1 MKPDWRDKNDLLFY
15 GAPILSVEGRYR
27 ASAAQSAIGKAGGG
41 DRLGS
46 RQRSGS
52 FHLWECDRRGYMGA
66 ELVLKKKRAHPQIFL
81 EIALPFAGHNANE
94 PACQRVQQ
102 KADLVHVVGRAKN
115 RRSAFFER
123 NRYMVDHSD
132 LLIAVYCKSH
142 ARGGTLATM
151 EYAKKQ
157 GIEVI
162 EIPVETLQAG

>member
-1 MKPDWRDKNDLLFY
+1 MICCFTGHRYFPWKDDIGHPQHKVLMSKLERVIDFALAR
-15 GAPILSVEGRYR
+15 GATHFICGNAVGVDTW
-27 ASAAQSAIGKAGGG
+27 A
-41 DRLGS
+41 
-46 RQRSGS
+46 
-52 FHLWECDRRGYMGA
+52 A
-66 ELVLKKKRAHPQIFL
+66 ELVLKKKRTNPQIFL

-94 PACQRVQQ
+94 LACQKVQQ
-102 KADLVHVVGRAKN
+102 KADLVHVVGTAKN

-142 ARGGTLATM
+142 ARGGTVATM

-162 EIPVETLQAG
+162 EIPVEAFQKV

>member
-1 MKPDWRDKNDLLFY
+1 MTCCFTGHRYFPWKDNTEHPQHKALLAKLERSIDLALAK
-15 GAPILSVEGRYR
+15 GAAHFICGN
-27 ASAAQSAIGKAGGG
+27 AIGVDTWA
-41 DRLGS
+41 
-46 RQRSGS
+46 
-52 FHLWECDRRGYMGA
+52 A
-66 ELVLKKKRAHPQIFL
+66 ELVLKKKRAQPQIFL

-102 KADLVHVVGRAKN
+102 KADLVHVVGTAKN

-142 ARGGTLATM
+142 ARGGTVATM
-151 EYAKKQ
+151 EYAEKQ

-162 EIPVETLQAG
+162 EIPVEAIQTV

>member
-1 MKPDWRDKNDLLFY
+1 MTCCFTGHRSFPWKDDTEHPQHKAL
-15 GAPILSVEGRYR
+15 V
-27 ASAAQSAIGKAGGG
+27 GKAGGG
-41 DRLGS
+41 
-46 RQRSGS
+46 RSIGPS
-52 FHLWECDRRGYMGA
+52 PKERRTFICGNAIGVDTWAA

-81 EIALPFAGHNANE
+81 EIALPFAEHNANE

>member
-1 MKPDWRDKNDLLFY
+1 MDTW
-15 GAPILSVEGRYR
+15 A
-27 ASAAQSAIGKAGGG
+27 
-41 DRLGS
+41 
-46 RQRSGS
+46 
-52 FHLWECDRRGYMGA
+52 A
-66 ELVLKKKRAHPQIFL
+66 ELVLKKKRTHPQIFL

-102 KADLVHVVGRAKN
+102 KADLVHVVGTAKN

-142 ARGGTLATM
+142 ARGGTVATM

-157 GIEVI
+157 EIEVI
-162 EIPVETLQAG
+162 EIPVEAI